1 MGVDMS
7 VPEER
12 KSSTPCGNCDQPAK
26 GLGRL
31 VRYSAKGDRI
41 DLAVCRFCYVQLARH
56 SSPNTKRARMVGGL
70 RPHEW
75 P

>member
-1 MGVDMS
+1 MPVSEG
-7 VPEER
+7 R
-12 KSSTPCGNCDQPAK
+12 KFTTQCGNCDRPAT

-41 DLAVCRFCYVQLARH
+41 DLAVCRFCYVQLVRH
-56 SSPNTKRARMVGGL
+56 SAPNTKRARVTGGL

-75 P
+75 S